1 MTTKSTVV
9 IYATGGTIAGAAPSS
24 TSTAMY
30 QSGVLNINELIQGL
44 PELEDVDEITS
55 KQFCNME
62 SPDLDSEILI
72 RLSQQIEIDLMDDSI
87 SGVVVTHGT
96 DTIEETAFFL
106 DLTIKSDKP
115 VVLVGS
121 MRPASSLSPDGPM
134 NLLEA
139 VRLASCKD
147 AKGRGTMVVLNDR
160 ICSARFTTKTN
171 ANRIDT
177 FKAGD
182 QGFLGTFENSMPIF
196 FYPPVRPNC
205 WQRFDIRHLDPG
217 KGLPKVNILSGHPE
231 LEAELFAKSIRCG
244 AKGVVLASMGAGC
257 WSNDG
262 GEAISKVREEGGLIP
277 VIASYR
283 TTCGFVDSANELY
296 GLGQWAIGRGF
307 LNPPKCRIQLQLC
320 LALNLNVK
328 EIRSV
333 FEERRRDEC
342 FLVVE

>member
-1 MTTKSTVV
+1 MPTKGTVI

-30 QSGVLNINELIQGL
+30 QSGALRVDELIRGL
-44 PELEDVDEITS
+44 PELEHVAEITS
-55 KQFCNME
+55 QQICNLG
-62 SPDLDSEILI
+62 SPDLNSEILI
-72 RLSQQIEIDLMDDSI
+72 SLSQQIERDLMDDSV

-147 AKGRGTMVVLNDR
+147 AKGRGTMIVLNDR
-160 ICSARFTTKTN
+160 ICSARFTTKIN
-171 ANRIDT
+171 ANRVDA

-182 QGFLGTFENSMPIF
+182 QGYLGTFENSMPNF
-196 FYPPVRPNC
+196 FYPPVRANC
-205 WQRFDIRHLDPG
+205 WRHFDICRLDAS
-217 KGLPKVNILSGHPE
+217 KGLPKVNILCGHPE
-231 LEAELFAKSIRCG
+231 LEAELFAESIRCG
-244 AKGVVLASMGAGC
+244 AKGVVLAGMGAGC
-257 WSNDG
+257 WSKDG
-262 GEAISKVREEGGLIP
+262 GKAISKAREEGGIISI
-277 VIASYR
+277 IASYR
-283 TTCGFVDSANELY
+283 TAYGFVDGANELY
-296 GLGQWAIGRGF
+296 GLGEWAIGGGF

-320 LALNLNVK
+320 LATGLAMG
-328 EIRSV
+328 EIRKV
-333 FEERRRDEC
+333 FEAR
-342 FLVVE
+342 